1 MGESLIAGQS
11 DEIEQRIRIAQ
22 ARPEEGPGAIDP
34 WSAISQLGVGAPAR
48 PYQFRTPGPIESGFT
63 LGVSDLAEQMLQPQ
77 NLVFIAAIPIVF
89 RVPALAM
96 MAQAGI
102 TVSILKHAIETTPEI
117 IELWKTGQIE
127 RAVRLTTNVGL
138 ELPIA
143 WYSGKGLVKNVRG
156 IGGELLF
163 TRQARKYQA
172 DKARMAAEAE
182 GVPPRELPGEIDLR
196 KPAAREPRVVPQ
208 EPAIETFARDVTPGE
223 PVVTREPGLRPRR
236 DTIVPEDS
244 LRMLDADVGTRIP
257 RPPRRTPEEALSRRI
272 EHEIAWAKGKA
283 AEEQPVAAEAQVT
296 PEVTPEGGVSVR
308 RIVGGDAITGQWGVY
323 RGDEL
328 IREFRTKAPA
338 DDFAES
344 QSKGLMT
351 GARGGGKAIT
361 QKLPADL
368 EAKLTGGVKKTDRVG
383 DRVIVSEFFGEQRE
397 AIHRLWE
404 DGQISEPQM
413 MELVEQNMEAWKNEG
428 IRVEA
433 LPPVTAAEPTPP
445 RKEPVVWSYEKQP
458 DGSWGVLR
466 KTGDGEPV
474 LQFAFNTRRE
484 AIATIAARMGKPAE
498 PKEPTVKPEP
508 KAELPKGDQPVV
520 VGQVILVPN
529 KGYGRITDL
538 VGTQVRVEF
547 DSGDTSLVPADNAI
561 MFRKAAEGG
570 DLGKRPEEFPERVGI
585 TEEPTVTPEG
595 PKPGATVE
603 AKAKGT
609 MKGLTAESLSS
620 GDAVVFK
627 GKKEAM
633 VIGKS
638 ADGRKAIIQWDDGSG
653 QRTVLISNLTKGG
666 GPGEPTVG
674 LRAGQKQ
681 NIEIGKGRGGVPRS
695 IQIERDTKGNITA
708 TVMATGEPTGTGS
721 KWIEIAG
728 GKVSV
733 LREKVFLDA
742 KRAFIRDRLTA
753 TKKGVGSTTEFE
765 QNRSVFWNEESD
777 LILKLDASPDPVR
790 TEIVATETIEAGDLK
805 VGPTYEYAVRPDL
818 VAGKLGWVPV
828 LRQKGQTWEPAGIG
842 RVPNITAVNY
852 DTAVGRIHDALA
864 DRGGV
869 IKFIDPVA
877 QDLEATRLQEIEDAA
892 TAEELATATAE
903 KQRKARVEKA
913 QARTQVARTA
923 FKAITP
929 KEAPKFVA
937 AVQHRKILKPLAEN
951 AFTFVK
957 DGIATSSNGEI
968 TIMTRTDL
976 ADGIYTPFV
985 QGENKA
991 FRSLKVASG
1000 VAALAPDPVAA
1011 EGRQGRITIDAKS
1024 NDLIR
1029 IQRILKGVTPGRYAL
1044 NSFQIERANPSEIR
1058 VIATDGHRLLINTI
1072 PFEGKIKAGENWL
1085 VDGRALELIL
1095 KEKKGTKIELL
1106 LDEDTVSLIGQ
1117 NIAVSNKR
1125 QGTFPSWE
1133 AVVPTVATE
1142 LAISKP
1148 ALVDIIAK
1156 AKIEQLD
1163 DEPYPLYF
1171 TRTPEGLDV
1180 QVHFDTVTKL
1190 EEIAQQYGTGSKEYD
1205 AQMKLQRDDPKA
1217 ALVPQYGSIGVIPFV
1232 QRKPGKTQS
1241 KSEITVQMPVQPDKI
1256 IESEFAYNR
1265 KYLEDIIAGVRDDT
1279 LLLGLTK
1286 DVGEKQGVFT
1296 GTLEEPPT
1304 TTTYKPP
1311 TKKQKSA
1318 AALMADPPAKYS
1330 SYIDKRRKA
1339 DMKKIGKIGEA
1350 TRYAIDLGH
1359 FLDGALANEPVMPA
1373 VLQVEGQGLR
1383 IEDQVKKWYDE
1394 RNQEA
1399 KAARGG
1405 EGAMAGRL
1413 KDVDSAAVRRIGE
1426 KVGAT
1431 QAVIDQALPINF
1443 LDEQHL
1449 TEWFAAQL
1457 LGPERFKAAGAAK
1470 ARALERQKPEEPVV
1484 AAEELTGEERLL
1496 QAIAGPKPVPQ
1507 GLVTKVRPVGAAP
1520 EPKVKSEAKQLKLQP
1535 EEGEDIFMAAEE
1547 GKRLGEGAMAG
1558 RKDRPGPPGRKPP
1571 VVKPE
1576 GPKKKK
1582 SLEDIRDESLT
1593 LQAATLK
1600 RMGEGAMAGRMD
1612 RPGPP
1617 GRKPPPPMPPK
1628 PPAAP
1633 PPPGAPPPEGPGDA
1647 LTAARKMAAGLEPR
1661 RKALKEWIREQPLRI
1676 QRLFTSEFQP
1686 LKAHE
1691 DIIYKEHSRELP
1703 VTNIARRFELQA
1715 GAHGKARADVYEFDQ
1730 KVTDLLPR
1738 NSRLDFDTYVV
1749 LERMRDRFLDN
1760 PKVKKVKGW
1769 DLERADRGIREL
1781 QGDIGSKDFEIIRA
1795 VAHNEY
1801 QEMMDRSLRLQVT
1814 SGRLS
1819 RENYDLIKK
1828 HNPFYGPFKILL
1840 LIEEIES
1847 LPGTGRA
1854 IATSQAY
1861 TRAIRGIDEDD
1872 VVFESILKL
1881 SRQMVYQSR
1890 ILAEKNRKMLA
1901 LHDLME
1907 MGGESNPFKKADP
1920 DRFFQIHYKPAEDIL
1935 HQLNMQET
1943 ARTGRQTLEHSLMK
1957 VGLAIELADSV
1968 GLKLKKRNLISSLGR
1983 ATIGGVDTRGR
1994 VNLMAFTSDVIA
2006 HELGHSFDV
2015 PLRDQKTGRIIT
2027 KEKKVFGVERDIVQ
2041 RLSTVINLRKG
2052 VAFGKQGIYQKE
2064 LAALVEFT
2072 KLAGT
2077 PAYQAKATERF
2088 AEFVNLYIHDPKQ
2101 ARKLAPQWTD
2111 FFEKQILPKQKIKV
2125 LVESLAAFFQK
2136 ADKLPNIMDDIK
2148 DMNGL
2153 KYIELAIRRAFP
2165 EKKPQLGV
2173 RFGTK
2178 PKKGNEILFYLKD
2191 GKRMAMEMPEQ
2202 EAKAVQGLHRDE
2214 MEMAG
2219 NWMRLFSQPLRLGAT
2234 AYNVRFQLRNLL
2246 AADLPRATL
2255 LSRYG
2260 LKRPDDVHRALTD
2273 WTYALYSSF
2282 KLNLGTPNKLG
2293 MDFLKSGA
2301 ANSGIQS
2308 AISPKTFDPT
2318 VERNWAMK
2326 VLDTPGK
2333 ISQAIEETSKLF
2345 GLRRALR
2352 HEGMLE
2358 IPDLSKIDDMPT
2370 DEALELI
2377 DYIAVEIR
2385 NYSGSPDFL
2394 RGGQLV
2400 VGPHAD
2406 NLNFLFMFL
2415 RARIQG
2421 QASDVTRVTGYT
2433 GKDEA
2438 RAAWVRLT
2446 PLFLAAT
2453 AIALYHRLPGN
2464 EEDFN
2469 KRAKWETDNYFMFEK
2484 FNEDGSPMMIENE
2497 RGEMIR
2503 DYWRWPKREIT
2514 QLVGNFVEAAVKFS
2528 YERDPEAVQDFAV
2541 TFLENI
2547 SPVSVS
2553 GKDLQ
2558 ERAESIASGLNP
2570 LFKVPIEF
2578 GLGRDTFRHR
2588 EVVPQFIEG
2597 VPSRTLSPSQQY
2609 TSTTPEIFI
2618 KLGQASGISPL
2629 IIEQMV
2635 RGATAGLITQF
2646 TPRARP
2652 GRPAALS
2659 LPLIGPTLGSFV
2671 GSEYL
2676 ATEAD
2681 EQLEAALIRQ
2691 GDRQVNINRKSEQIY
2706 EAWVKEDPRPRDMTE
2721 FVRLQGGTGVHLTK
2735 LKDIIEDTR
2744 LGLTYTERLIKQ
2756 LQIGNGERARYLA
2769 EKAAPM
2775 PAEERTEYLRDMRQK
2790 RILTPEMYLEMNAE
2804 IRRLQ
2809 GGVQTGPLFPREPR
2823 VQPEQ

>member
-1 MGESLIAGQS
+1 MGKSLVPQLS
-11 DEIEQRIRIAQ
+11 ENIEQRIRIAQ
-22 ARPEEGPGAIDP
+22 DRPEEGPGAIDP
-34 WSAISQLGVGAPAR
+34 WESIGLLATGAPAA
-48 PYQFRTPGPIESGFT
+48 PYQFRDVGPVEAGLT
-63 LGVSDLAEQMLQPQ
+63 LGTSDLAMQMAQPA
-77 NLVFIAAIPIVF
+77 NLAFIAMIPLVFQ
-89 RVPALAM
+89 VPALAM
-96 MAQAGI
+96 LAQVGI
-102 TVSILKHAIETTPEI
+102 TASVLIHAIQKSPEI
-117 IELWKTGQIE
+117 IELWKTGQVE
-127 RAVRLTTNVGL
+127 QAVRLTTNVAL

-143 WYSGKGLVKNVRG
+143 YFAGRG
-156 IGGELLF
+156 A
-163 TRQARKYQA
+163 ARKFKGGLYDPIQTVRRQR
-172 DKARMAAEAE
+172 RMPAEVQE
-182 GVPPRELPGEIDLR
+182 PIEVDLR
-196 KPAAREPRVVPQ
+196 GRPGEPRVIPP
-208 EPAIETFARDVTPGE
+208 EGAIDITARDVTRTTQRPTEPPGAPQVE
-223 PVVTREPGLRPRR
+223 PQVTREPGLRPRPTDR
-236 DTIVPEDS
+236 IVPEDS
-244 LRMLDADVGTRIP
+244 LRMLDADSGTRIP
-257 RPPRRTPEEALSRRI
+257 LVPRRTPAEITEQEDIFI
-272 EHEIAWAKGKA
+272 ERELEWAKGRA
-283 AEEQPVAAEAQVT
+283 AEEQAAAAEAVVEAET
-296 PEVTPEGGVSVR
+296 PKKAGEGSLAELAKELREAREKLYKTAEEGRVK
-308 RIVGGDAITGQWGVY
+308 IEGEAAAITKESDAQAYVNDLDENPNTPPGVAAY
-323 RGDEL
+323 AQTYLDWAKKGFDRG
-328 IREFRTKAPA
+328 AP
-338 DDFAES
+338 
-344 QSKGLMT
+344 T
-351 GARGGGKAIT
+351 W
-361 QKLPADL
+361 
-368 EAKLTGGVKKTDRVG
+368 G
-383 DRVIVSEFFGEQRE
+383 DRPGLRPAMDVIQD
-397 AIHRLWE
+397 INKIL
-404 DGQISEPQM
+404 QI
-413 MELVEQNMEAWKNEG
+413 
-428 IRVEA
+428 
-433 LPPVTAAEPTPP
+433 AAFKPKPGEPTPP
-445 RKEPVVWSYEKQP
+445 RKEPMVDVDITQDVFTVESIP
-458 DGSWGVLR
+458 DGLFGVFMQR
-466 KTGDGEPV
+466 GGKGPRESIGQFRDKAEAEAYAAQERAVEPV
-474 LQFAFNTRRE
+474 TDPSKFVGDT
-484 AIATIAARMGKPAE
+484 TIPL
-498 PKEPTVKPEP
+498 KEKP
-508 KAELPKGDQPVV
+508 KADQPVV
-520 VGQVILVPN
+520 VGQVLLVPN

-561 MFRKAAEGG
+561 MFRKAAEG
-570 DLGKRPEEFPERVGI
+570 RAEEFPERVGI
-585 TEEPTVTPEG
+585 TEEPTVTPEA
-595 PKPGATVE
+595 PLPGATV
-603 AKAKGT
+603 APKGT
-609 MKGLTAESLSS
+609 GKIKGLTAESLST
-620 GDAVVFK
+620 GDTVFFK
-627 GKKEAM
+627 GKRKAT
-633 VIGKS
+633 VIGKT
-638 ADGRKAIIQWDDGSG
+638 ADGRKALIQWDDGAG
-653 QRTVLISNLTKGG
+653 ERHVLISNLTLAAKA
-666 GPGEPTVG
+666 GPPKPEPKVG
-674 LRAGQKQ
+674 LRAGEKQ

-733 LREKVFLDA
+733 LREKVFIDA

-790 TEIVATETIEAGDLK
+790 DEIVATETIEAGDLK
-805 VGPTYEYAVRPDL
+805 VGPTYEYAIRPDL

-828 LRQKGQTWEPAGIG
+828 MRQKGQTWEPAGIG

-864 DRGGV
+864 DRTGAI

-877 QDLEATRLQEIEDAA
+877 QDLEVDRLQEIEDAA
-892 TAEELATATAE
+892 TAEELSKATAE

-913 QARTQVARTA
+913 QARTEVARTA

-937 AVQHRKILKPLAEN
+937 AVQHRKVLKPLAEN

-1011 EGRQGRITIDAKS
+1011 EGKQGRITIDAKS

-1148 ALVDIIAK
+1148 ALIDIIAK
-1156 AKIEQLD
+1156 AKIEQID
-1163 DEPYPLYF
+1163 DEPHPLYF

-1180 QVHFDTVTKL
+1180 QVNFDTVTKL
-1190 EEIAQQYGTGSKEYD
+1190 EEIAQRYGTGSKEYD
-1205 AQMKLQRDDPKA
+1205 AQMKIQRDDPKA
-1217 ALVPQYGSIGVIPFV
+1217 VLVPQYGSIGVIPFI
-1232 QRKPGKTQS
+1232 QRKPGKTKS

-1256 IESEFAYNR
+1256 IESDFAYNR
-1265 KYLEDIIAGVRDDT
+1265 KYLEDIIAGIRDET
-1279 LLLGLTK
+1279 VLLGLTK

-1296 GTLEEPPT
+1296 GTLETAPI

-1318 AALMADPPAKYS
+1318 AVLMADPPKKFS
-1330 SYIDKRRKA
+1330 QYIDKRRKA
-1339 DMKKIGKIGEA
+1339 DMKFAGKITEP

-1359 FLDGALANEPVMPA
+1359 YLDGALAKEPVMPA
-1373 VLQVEGQGLR
+1373 VLQLDRQGLN

-1405 EGAMAGRL
+1405 EGAMVRRL
-1413 KDVDSAAVRRIGE
+1413 KDVNSDAVRRIGE

-1431 QAVIDQALPINF
+1431 QEAIDRALGMNF

-1449 TEWFAAQL
+1449 TEYFAAQRL
-1457 LGPERFKAAGAAK
+1457 PNRFKAAAVAK
-1470 ARALERQKPEEPVV
+1470 MSALERQRPKRDPAAPQEVV
-1484 AAEELTGEERLL
+1484 SEAEELTGEERLL
-1496 QAIAGPKPVPQ
+1496 LAIKGEKPVPQ
-1507 GLVTKVRPVGAAP
+1507 GLVTKVRQVGQKP
-1520 EPKVKSEAKQLKLQP
+1520 EPKVKSEAKQLKLQE
-1535 EEGEDIFMAAEE
+1535 EEGDQFFLAAEE
-1547 GKRLGEGAMAG
+1547 AKRMGEGAMAG
-1558 RKDRPGPPGRKPP
+1558 RTDRPGPPGRKPKEP
-1571 VVKPE
+1571 KVKPMPR
-1576 GPKKKK
+1576 GKLT
-1582 SLEDIRDESLT
+1582 LEEIRDETLT
-1593 LQAATLK
+1593 LHAGLVK
-1600 RMGEGAMAGRMD
+1600 ELGEGAMAGRMD

-1633 PPPGAPPPEGPGDA
+1633 PPPGSPPPEGPGEALADA
-1647 LTAARKMAAGLEPR
+1647 RTMAGGLEPK
-1661 RKALKEWIREQPLRI
+1661 RKSLMELIKEQPLRV

-1686 LKAHE
+1686 LKYWQ
-1691 DIIYKEHSRELP
+1691 DIIYKEQGLELP
-1703 VTNIARRFELQA
+1703 QTNIARQFELQA
-1715 GAHGKARADVYEFDQ
+1715 GAHGKARADVIEFDDT
-1730 KVTDLLPR
+1730 VTTLLPK

-1760 PKVKKVKGW
+1760 PKVKKVGSW
-1769 DLERADRGIREL
+1769 TLEKADRGIREL
-1781 QGDIGSKDFEIIRA
+1781 QGEIGSKNFEIIRA

-1801 QEMMDRSLRLQVT
+1801 QAVMDRALRLQVS
-1814 SGRLS
+1814 SGRIS
-1819 RENYDLIKK
+1819 RERYDLIKK
-1828 HNPFYGPFKILL
+1828 HNPFYGPFKILR

-1847 LPGTGRA
+1847 LPGTGRN
-1854 IATSQAY
+1854 IATTQAY
-1861 TRAIRGIDEDD
+1861 THAIRGIDEDD

-1881 SRQMVYQSR
+1881 SREMVYQSR

-1935 HQLNMQET
+1935 HQLAMQET

-1968 GLKLKKRNLISSLGR
+1968 GLKLKKRNLITSLGR

-2027 KEKKVFGVERDIVQ
+2027 KEKKVFGRDLDIVQ

-2064 LAALVEFT
+2064 LMELVKFT
-2072 KLAGT
+2072 KLGGT
-2077 PAYQAKATERF
+2077 PAYRAKATERF

-2111 FFEKQILPKQKIKV
+2111 FFEKQILPKQKIKQ
-2125 LVESLAAFFQK
+2125 LVESLGAFFQK

-2165 EKKPQLGV
+2165 EKKPQMGV

-2191 GKRMAMEMPEQ
+2191 GTRKAMEMPAEL
-2202 EAKAVQGLHRDE
+2202 ARAVRGLHRDE
-2214 MEMAG
+2214 AVMAG

-2260 LKRPDDVHRALTD
+2260 LRRPDDVHRALTD

-2318 VERNWAMK
+2318 VEKNWAMK

-2370 DEALELI
+2370 EEALELI

-2421 QASDVTRVTGYT
+2421 QASDVTRLTGHT
-2433 GKDEA
+2433 GKSES
-2438 RAAWVRLT
+2438 RAAWIRLT
-2446 PLFLAAT
+2446 PLFLAVT
-2453 AIALYHRLPGN
+2453 ALALYHRLDAN
-2464 EEDFN
+2464 KEDFD
-2469 KRAKWETDNYFMFEK
+2469 KRAKWETDNYFMFER
-2484 FNEDGSPMMIENE
+2484 FNEDGTPKMIQNE

-2503 DYWRWPKREIT
+2503 DYYRWPKREIT
-2514 QLVGNFVEAAVKFS
+2514 QLVGNFVEAAVNFS
-2528 YERDPEAVQDFAV
+2528 YEQDPEAVKDFAI

-2558 ERAESIASGLNP
+2558 ERAESVASGLNP

-2588 EVVPQFIEG
+2588 KVVPQYIEG
-2597 VPSRTLSPSQQY
+2597 VPSRSLSPSQQY
-2609 TSTTPEIFI
+2609 TSTTPDIFI
-2618 KLGQASGISPL
+2618 KLGQVSGISPL
-2629 IIEQMV
+2629 LIEQMV

-2646 TPRARP
+2646 APRSRP
-2652 GRPAALS
+2652 GRPKVLS
-2659 LPLIGPTLGSFV
+2659 LPLIGPVLGSFV

-2676 ATEAD
+2676 ATESD
-2681 EQLEAALIRQ
+2681 EVLEAALIRQ
-2691 GDRQVNINRKSEQIY
+2691 GDRQVNINRKSEQIH
-2706 EAWVKEDPRPRDMTE
+2706 EAWIAEDPRPRDMTE
-2721 FVRLQGGTGVHLTK
+2721 FVRLQGGTQVHLTK
-2735 LKDIIEDTR
+2735 LRDIIEDKR

-2756 LQIGNGERARYLA
+2756 LQIANGERAKYLA

-2775 PAEERTEYLRDMRQK
+2775 PAEERTLYLRDMQQK
-2790 RILTPEMYLEMNAE
+2790 RILTPPMFLQMNAE

-2809 GGVQTGPLFPREPR
+2809 GDLETEPT
-2823 VQPEQ
+2823 VFPEQ